1 MTWLIATGWFYLKVV
16 GFLAIADGFI
26 QFNCRHK
33 KHLILPDFLQLFSS
47 SDGIQLIFRW
57 YNFSLFKCYTIKP
70 FLDGKEILL
79 HIIFFQCKF
88 LPPIGT
94 GCDLMAVKTFVRF
107 LNTFKILYKYF
118 LWLYTNT
125 FASNILLHNVPAL
138 PVMYCLSIHL
148 SDFI

>member
-1 MTWLIATGWFYLKVV
+1 MSLLYLKINKSVENNVLQSPNDNVFINITNWPSWLQQGGFTLECV

-57 YNFSLFKCYTIKP
+57 YNFSFFKCYTIKP

-107 LNTFKILYKYF
+107 LNTF
-118 LWLYTNT
+118 
-125 FASNILLHNVPAL
+125 
-138 PVMYCLSIHL
+138 
-148 SDFI
+148 